1 MNYAMSKLTASLQ
14 SLTRQ
19 SQQQRDTSR
28 PALPKVIPVGKFRV
42 TKGVDSFLEKRGD
55 YTAKSQSVRVGS
67 Y

>member
-19 SQQQRDTSR
+19 SQQRRNTTR
-28 PALPKVIPVGKFRV
+28 PALPKSIEGGQFRV
-42 TKGVDSFLEKRGD
+42 TKGVDTFLEKRGD